1 MDMFADM
8 DFETATLILQLQ
20 LEDSNELFESCEG
33 KDKGREGELSDS
45 QVAFQ
50 TYKEDLERTAAIVAD
65 RKMSSSIARACV
77 LDGDVVVESLSQEQA
92 AAGDRDIA
100 CTLGGVAAHCSLP
113 P

>member
-1 MDMFADM
+1 MSF
-8 DFETATLILQLQ
+8 
-20 LEDSNELFESCEG
+20 SNPARVKARVGKESFPTR
-33 KDKGREGELSDS
+33 KLHFK
-45 QVAFQ
+45 
-50 TYKEDLERTAAIVAD
+50 TYKEDFERTAAIVAD

-113 P
+113 PWTVGSEFLDEEV